1 MDLSWNNSVGWDNNT
16 HIQASR
22 VRHRNWVN
30 AKGTDAESPRMN
42 LAKAALE
49 DLLEQAKTLF
59 MSTVR
64 QTLAKI
70 KNLYFAWLP
79 HNSAEHTILL
89 SNGYPISSSVFVK
102 RKKTDYRFS

>member
-59 MSTVR
+59 IEEFFPTIQSE
-64 QTLAKI
+64 
-70 KNLYFAWLP
+70 
-79 HNSAEHTILL
+79 HGSAFTQ
-89 SNGYPISSSVFVK
+89 
-102 RKKTDYRFS
+102 R